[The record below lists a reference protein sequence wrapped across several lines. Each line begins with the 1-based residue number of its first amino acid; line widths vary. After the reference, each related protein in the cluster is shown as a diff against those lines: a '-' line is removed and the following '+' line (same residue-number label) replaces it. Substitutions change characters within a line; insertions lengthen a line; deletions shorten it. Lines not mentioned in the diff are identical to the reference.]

1 LQGDHKPIAFVRT
14 KFNESSGRFSPDGRW
29 IAYTSDESGSD
40 EIYIREFSSGSA
52 QGSGD
57 IEDKWLIS
65 KRGGT
70 DPRWRGDGKELFY
83 MASDGKLMSV
93 DISAK
98 PIFKAGSPRPLFQ
111 LPPGVLGFE
120 VTADGRRFLID
131 TPVALNA
138 PAPFTVVLNWQMI
151 LKR

>member
-1 LQGDHKPIAFVRT
+1 MQGDHKPFPFLRT

-29 IAYTSDESGSD
+29 IVYTSDESGSD
-40 EIYIREFSSGSA
+40 EIYIREFSSDSPQRSWDA
-52 QGSGD
+52 A
-57 IEDKWLIS
+57 DKWLIS

-70 DPRWRGDGKELFY
+70 DPMWRGDGKALFY
-83 MASDGKLMSV
+83 VASDGKLMSV

-98 PIFKAGSPRPLFQ
+98 PVFKTAAPRPLFQ
-111 LPPGVLGFE
+111 LPPGVIGFE
-120 VTADGRRFLID
+120 VTPDGRRFLIGA
-131 TPVALNA
+131 PVALNA